1 MNAYFCKYILP
12 LYTFP
17 LWRFQWSCQ
26 VASSGAGCLVYSGA
40 SRAPQR
46 LEEALD
52 TGTLARSARAL
63 TTCIRHVLPSRTLVP
78 GTYVFTVTVSKGN
91 LSSEA
96 SMKMG
101 LGQTLSSSSSH
112 TNVTQ
117 VEIITGNPPTI
128 SPIALQRRYNPDQ
141 GITVNGE
148 SGILSED
155 NRQSVQIQFIVQCA
169 LAQCSVCLY
178 DDEKG
183 FLLSWT

>member
-1 MNAYFCKYILP
+1 M
-12 LYTFP
+12 
-17 LWRFQWSCQ
+17 S
-26 VASSGAGCLVYSGA
+26 ASPSDYA
-40 SRAPQR
+40 
-46 LEEALD
+46 
-52 TGTLARSARAL
+52 
-63 TTCIRHVLPSRTLVP
+63 VLPPRTLVP
-78 GTYVFTVTVSKGN
+78 DTYMFTVTVSKGN

-96 SMKMG
+96 SMEVG
-101 LGQTLSSSSSH
+101 LGLGRTLSLSSSSH

-128 SPIALQRRYNPDQ
+128 SPSALQRRYNPDQ

-155 NRQSVQIQFIVQCA
+155 NRQSVQIQFIVQCG

>member
-1 MNAYFCKYILP
+1 M
-12 LYTFP
+12 
-17 LWRFQWSCQ
+17 S
-26 VASSGAGCLVYSGA
+26 ASPSDYA
-40 SRAPQR
+40 
-46 LEEALD
+46 
-52 TGTLARSARAL
+52 
-63 TTCIRHVLPSRTLVP
+63 VLPPRTLVP
-78 GTYVFTVTVSKGN
+78 DTYVFTVTVSKGN

-96 SMKMG
+96 SMEVG
-101 LGQTLSSSSSH
+101 LGLGRTLSLSSSSH

-128 SPIALQRRYNPDQ
+128 SPSALQRRYNPDQ

-155 NRQSVQIQFIVQCA
+155 NRQSVQIQFIVQCG

>member
-1 MNAYFCKYILP
+1 MNVYFCKYILP

-96 SMKMG
+96 SMKVG

-112 TNVTQ
+112 TNAMLPRWRTSPA
-117 VEIITGNPPTI
+117 TCPPSRPAPCSADTTPTRA
-128 SPIALQRRYNPDQ
+128 SPSTVSLASCLKTTVKVSKFNSLYNVD
-141 GITVNGE
+141 
-148 SGILSED
+148 
-155 NRQSVQIQFIVQCA
+155 
-169 LAQCSVCLY
+169 
-178 DDEKG
+178 
-183 FLLSWT
+183 

>member
-1 MNAYFCKYILP
+1 M
-12 LYTFP
+12 
-17 LWRFQWSCQ
+17 
-26 VASSGAGCLVYSGA
+26 VYSGA

-128 SPIALQRRYNPDQ
+128 PAPCSADTNPTRASPSTVSLASCLKTTVKVSKFNSLYNVD
-141 GITVNGE
+141 
-148 SGILSED
+148 
-155 NRQSVQIQFIVQCA
+155 
-169 LAQCSVCLY
+169 
-178 DDEKG
+178 
-183 FLLSWT
+183 

>member
-96 SMKMG
+96 SME
-101 LGQTLSSSSSH
+101 
-112 TNVTQ
+112 V
-117 VEIITGNPPTI
+117 
-128 SPIALQRRYNPDQ
+128 
-141 GITVNGE
+141 
-148 SGILSED
+148 
-155 NRQSVQIQFIVQCA
+155 
-169 LAQCSVCLY
+169 
-178 DDEKG
+178 
-183 FLLSWT
+183 

>member
-1 MNAYFCKYILP
+1 M
-12 LYTFP
+12 
-17 LWRFQWSCQ
+17 
-26 VASSGAGCLVYSGA
+26 VYSGA
-40 SRAPQR
+40 SGAPQR

-128 SPIALQRRYNPDQ
+128 SPSALQRRYNPDQ

-155 NRQSVQIQFIVQCA
+155 NRQSVQI
-169 LAQCSVCLY
+169 
-178 DDEKG
+178 
-183 FLLSWT
+183 

>member
-1 MNAYFCKYILP
+1 MLP
-12 LYTFP
+12 P
-17 LWRFQWSCQ
+17 
-26 VASSGAGCLVYSGA
+26 
-40 SRAPQR
+40 
-46 LEEALD
+46 
-52 TGTLARSARAL
+52 
-63 TTCIRHVLPSRTLVP
+63 RTLVP
-78 GTYVFTVTVSKGN
+78 DTYVFTVTVSKGN

-96 SMKMG
+96 SMKVG
-101 LGQTLSSSSSH
+101 LGQTLSSSSY

-117 VEIITGNPPTI
+117 VENITGNLPTI
-128 SPIALQRRYNPDQ
+128 SPSALQRRYNPDQ